1 MVTRKTLE
9 LPCEPSTSVLVG
21 VVGFALSVE
30 MILVGL
36 VGLAV

>member
-1 MVTRKTLE
+1 MLQRETLGI
-9 LPCEPSTSVLVG
+9 PGPRPSVMVG
-21 VVGFALSVE
+21 VVGFALAFE